1 MIEFKNEEKLKN
13 EINRIKTI
21 TNIISLGSIILALN
35 VIVWAIC
42 FITLDNALLYGIVF
56 GVSFLVFVIY
66 LFSTYKF
73 YKELAHKNNLKK
85 VYLSHNLRR
94 NKEYSKFF
102 DTGSDLIEKEDYKDS
117 DLDLFGKNS
126 LFQYLS
132 IAKTKYGRL
141 KLKDALTTTNKKDK
155 DYTDTIYKMA
165 NDENIL
171 NVEAT
176 LSQFKNE
183 SKTLD
188 YDTMYTIFENKIKFK
203 PIFILP
209 LLSFIGTI
217 VYLILVLSLGFN
229 PYYLFIF
236 GIANFILCK
245 LCLINDV
252 FGVDSTKYFN
262 LIESYYD
269 LSNEIINLN
278 IDTKYITNL
287 KEESLKSKI
296 HIKKLKSTLN
306 ILSTRKNILFNIISN
321 VLFSFDFFVILLFN
335 KKTQSI
341 TNLKDY
347 FNLVGELEC
356 MMSLANI
363 GMDNEIY
370 CIPTLGET
378 KGVDMYH
385 PLIKNCIPNTF
396 NLSSGVIL
404 TGSNMSG
411 KTTFMRTL
419 GICQTLFNACG
430 LVPAKSFSSNY
441 LDIYTSLR
449 ANDMLQEGI
458 STFYA
463 EILRMK
469 KINNAIKD
477 NKCLILIDEIFKGTN
492 AKDRITA
499 SLKVIEKLNNNNQLF
514 IITTHDFELCEAEG
528 ILNYHF
534 NEEYNDDKI
543 SFDYQIK
550 PGKCETKNAIYLLK
564 MADII

>member
-85 VYLSHNLRR
+85 VYLSHKLRR

-102 DTGSDLIEKEDYKDS
+102 DTGSDLIDKEDYKES

-132 IAKTKYGRL
+132 IAKTRYGRL
-141 KLKDALTTTNKKDK
+141 KLKDALTGINKKDN
-155 DYTDTIYKMA
+155 DYTETIYKLA
-165 NDENIL
+165 NDEDVL
-171 NVEAT
+171 NVEAK
-176 LSQFKNE
+176 LSQFKND

-203 PIFILP
+203 PIFLLP
-209 LLSFIGTI
+209 LLSFIGLI
-217 VYLILVLSLGFN
+217 IYFILVLTINLN
-229 PYYLFIF
+229 PYFLFIF
-236 GIANFILCK
+236 GIANFVLCK
-245 LCLINDV
+245 ICLINDV
-252 FGVDSTKYFN
+252 FSVDSSKYYN

-269 LSNEIINLN
+269 LSKEILNLN
-278 IDTKYITNL
+278 IDTKHINDLKDESIKSKVHIKNL
-287 KEESLKSKI
+287 KSI
-296 HIKKLKSTLN
+296 LN

-321 VLFSFDFFVILLFN
+321 VLLSFDFFVILLFN
-335 KKTQSI
+335 KKTKSI
-341 TNLKDY
+341 VNLREY
-347 FNLVGELEC
+347 FSIVGELEC

-363 GMDNEIY
+363 GMDNDIY
-370 CIPTLGET
+370 CVPTEGET
-378 KGVDMYH
+378 KGDDMYH
-385 PLIKNCIPNTF
+385 PLIVNCVPNSF
-396 NLSSGVIL
+396 SLSQGVIL

-419 GICQTLFNACG
+419 GICQTLYNAGG
-430 LVPAKSFSSNY
+430 LVPAKSYCSNY

-492 AKDRITA
+492 AQDRIAA
-499 SLKVIEKLNNNNQLF
+499 SLKVIEKLNNNKQLF

-528 ILNYHF
+528 ILNFHF

>member
-287 KEESLKSKI
+287 K
-296 HIKKLKSTLN
+296 
-306 ILSTRKNILFNIISN
+306 
-321 VLFSFDFFVILLFN
+321 
-335 KKTQSI
+335 
-341 TNLKDY
+341 DY